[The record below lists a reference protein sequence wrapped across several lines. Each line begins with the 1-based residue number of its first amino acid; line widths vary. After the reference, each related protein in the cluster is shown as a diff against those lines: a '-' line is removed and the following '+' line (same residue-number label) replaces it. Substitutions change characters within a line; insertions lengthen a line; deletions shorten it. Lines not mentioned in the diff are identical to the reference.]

1 MPTCLFGQVTTF
13 ACIYT
18 ALPLL
23 LLSSNN
29 LTPPLVPPT
38 PHQDRLLMDEPR
50 RSARV
55 NKGVHSGRDF
65 LELYYEGNKMS
76 KKPRIDGAEE
86 DPSEIFEVAESSET
100 VRCTPCGT
108 TDANYNEETDN
119 GGLMIECEKCTT
131 WQHAKCMGYAS
142 EKKIPERYMCNIC
155 TSAANASAK
164 APAPKSKSA
173 TGSTGSTTLAG
184 SAPDSFY
191 LAPTGQIQPNPI
203 SVAESK
209 RATILAAIQ
218 KTRDSVSKALSN
230 VIAKSDPQLS
240 ETTSWAG
247 KIEAALFE
255 WAHGTDK
262 KYIDKS
268 RAVMALVKKTVVLH
282 RLVSGEIS
290 AKDLTVLPVE
300 DIDPD
305 LKHYAEKV
313 RQELIRRSVLV
324 VEDEQSQRV
333 RRTHKGE
340 EIVESVQ
347 DEGVEQNVS
356 VAAGSA
362 VRDNTT
368 EPQQSSRSSL
378 YSTHAANGY
387 HYEDDDDYVA
397 AKDDLETQDSS
408 EKKSEATGGSD
419 SDDDMDVIL
428 ERSKSPE
435 IKAPKPPKAP
445 KIKVPPILPTEVWT
459 GDIELPDVASAAV
472 QAEFVSCTNYK
483 KPRDVSTANFHN
495 KAIRICK
502 EIYQVPKLL
511 IQGRL
516 DRTRADA
523 YVAKIRTS
531 RDLFLVKLNDHK
543 ADAKFSKLYEYF
555 AKRTKVGVV
564 SCKAACVKDAYM
576 YAIQGDVPDFMDFAP
591 GVGDGLYLVYL
602 VKKDYAP
609 VGKSILK
616 KLVAAPPKPVP
627 APSLNSILSKLGGS
641 MPPPN
646 TSQPSQR
653 QPHLPPKPAFVG
665 RIPEESQPQ
674 SSPPYFLHS
683 NQQYPNS
690 HPQSFPSQS
699 LHNGPTS
706 GSGLTQDQLSFLT
719 ELVKLNGQPST
730 HQPSN
735 GAQSLLN
742 IFQNNSN

>member
-1 MPTCLFGQVTTF
+1 
-13 ACIYT
+13 
-18 ALPLL
+18 
-23 LLSSNN
+23 
-29 LTPPLVPPT
+29 
-38 PHQDRLLMDEPR
+38 MDEPR

-65 LELYYEGNKMS
+65 LELYYEGNNVS

-86 DPSEIFEVAESSET
+86 DPSEIFEVAESSEN

-108 TDANYNEETDN
+108 TDANYNEETDE

-142 EKKIPERYMCNIC
+142 EKKIPKTYICNIC
-155 TSAANASAK
+155 TSAKN
-164 APAPKSKSA
+164 
-173 TGSTGSTTLAG
+173 
-184 SAPDSFY
+184 
-191 LAPTGQIQPNPI
+191 PNPI
-203 SVAESK
+203 SAAESK

-268 RAVMALVKKTVVLH
+268 RAVMALVKKPVVLH

-397 AKDDLETQDSS
+397 AKDDSETQDSS
-408 EKKSEATGGSD
+408 EKSEATGGSD

-445 KIKVPPILPTEVWT
+445 KIKVPPTLPTEVWT

-516 DRTRADA
+516 DRLRADA

-576 YAIQGDVPDFMDFAP
+576 YAIQGDVPDFMDFAL

-641 MPPPN
+641 
-646 TSQPSQR
+646 
-653 QPHLPPKPAFVG
+653 
-665 RIPEESQPQ
+665 
-674 SSPPYFLHS
+674 
-683 NQQYPNS
+683 
-690 HPQSFPSQS
+690 
-699 LHNGPTS
+699 
-706 GSGLTQDQLSFLT
+706 
-719 ELVKLNGQPST
+719 
-730 HQPSN
+730 
-735 GAQSLLN
+735 
-742 IFQNNSN
+742 